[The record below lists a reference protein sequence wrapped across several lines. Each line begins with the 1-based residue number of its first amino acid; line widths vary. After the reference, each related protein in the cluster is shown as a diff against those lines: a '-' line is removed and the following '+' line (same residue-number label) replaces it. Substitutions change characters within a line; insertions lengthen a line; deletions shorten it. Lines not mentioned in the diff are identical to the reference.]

1 MAKQA
6 MTSQTRGVDTAL
18 LVSTLALMA
27 IGVLMVYS
35 SSAFFA
41 AQKSGDQY
49 IFFRKQL
56 AFAGLGG
63 VMMFIASKIPYRFYH
78 RTILLW
84 LGLVLLLLI
93 AVLIPGVGVEVLGAQ
108 RWFNLGGFFVQP
120 SELAKLV
127 IVAYVAFVLA
137 KVKEP
142 SKDFLSSVIK
152 PLVPALLLVGL
163 LLAEPDF
170 GTSVIMIMVIV
181 AMMYVAGTP
190 AKYLMYAAFAGAATA
205 VPLILLFP
213 YRLERVRGFLRGLS
227 FIGSTGDYQDLC
239 YQVRESIISF
249 GSGQLWGVGLGGGK
263 HKMFFLPQAHSDF
276 ILATIG
282 QEGGFMMILFI
293 MVLYTVFIYRGFRIA
308 WNSPDT
314 FAGMLAFGLTL
325 MLVLQVF
332 INGGVVTGILPP
344 KGIVLPF
351 ISYGGSA
358 LVATCTLTGIL
369 LQLSRHTAVD
379 KDAQERWRR

>member
-1 MAKQA
+1 VAKKA
-6 MTSQTRGVDTAL
+6 LISQTRGVDTAL
-18 LVSTLALMA
+18 LVSTLFLIA

-56 AFAGLGG
+56 AFAGIGG
-63 VMMFIASKIPYRFYH
+63 VVMFVASKIPYRFYH

-84 LGLVLLLLI
+84 LGLVLVLLI
-93 AVLIPGVGVEVLGAQ
+93 AVLIPGVGKEVLGAR
-108 RWFNLGGFFVQP
+108 RWFSLAGFFVQP
-120 SELAKLV
+120 SELAKIV
-127 IVAYVAFVLA
+127 IIGYVAFVLA
-137 KVKEP
+137 RVKEP
-142 SKDFLSSVIK
+142 SKAFLSTVLK
-152 PLVPALLLVGL
+152 PLVPAVLLIAL

-181 AMMYVAGTP
+181 AMLYVAGTP
-190 AKYLMYAAFAGAATA
+190 VKYLMYAGITVGIAV
-205 VPLILLFP
+205 VPLILMFP
-213 YRLERVRGFLRGLS
+213 YRLERIRGFLKGLS

-293 MVLYTVFIYRGFRIA
+293 MALYSIFVYRGFRIA

-314 FAGMLAFGLTL
+314 FAGLLAFGLTL

-358 LVATCTLTGIL
+358 LVATCALTGIL

-379 KDAQERWRR
+379 KEKQERWRR